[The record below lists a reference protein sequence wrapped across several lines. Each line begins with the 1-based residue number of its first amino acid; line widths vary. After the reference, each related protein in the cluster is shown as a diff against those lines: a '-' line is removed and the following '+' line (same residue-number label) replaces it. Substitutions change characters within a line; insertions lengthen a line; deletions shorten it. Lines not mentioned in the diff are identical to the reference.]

1 MDKFDDNNNPVFS
14 KSESLFINLLL
25 VGFGFTAA
33 LLTLSI
39 CFIYFY
45 PLILGVKKL
54 ILTYPFLIVFIVFFV
69 FYATLTLFN
78 RFYKWVQS

>member
-1 MDKFDDNNNPVFS
+1 MNKFDDNNNPIFS
-14 KSESLFINLLL
+14 KSEHIFIYLLL

-45 PLILGVKKL
+45 PLLLGVKNL
-54 ILTYPFLIVFIVFFV
+54 ILAYPFLIVFIVFFV
-69 FYATLTLFN
+69 FYATLNLFI
-78 RFYKWVQS
+78 RFYKWAQS